1 MKDFKNKAK
10 AFFQKAKG
18 KILGVC
24 TAVGAMAISAVSAF
38 AADPG
43 TVDVAAELA
52 PAIKPVQ
59 DLFTF
64 SNVVKVLGIVIGGCA
79 LMFLLWWGLR
89 KIVKMVKNGL
99 KGKLSV

>member
-18 KILGVC
+18 KILGIG
-24 TAVGAMAISAVSAF
+24 TAVSFMAVSAVSAF
-38 AADPG
+38 AAEVP
-43 TVDVAAELA
+43 VDVSAELA

-64 SNVVKVLGIVIGGCA
+64 GNVVKILGIVIGGCA
-79 LMFLLWWGLR
+79 LMYILWWGLR

-99 KGKLSV
+99 KGRLSV